1 MSIMDEQLTS
11 PFADTLPALDRF
23 SPRQI
28 ECLILVHEGLTS
40 KEIALRLG
48 VSPSTVD
55 NHLSVAM
62 ALLDTDNRRTAAK
75 AMAAIQ
81 AAHPYGP
88 QHFVPGGIGEN
99 GGVTSKA
106 KGRKGINTLFHLP
119 PIGAQ
124 ENVLSRQARAFHIVQ
139 IAALI
144 ITSILAITLTI
155 AGLVNL
161 FSQ

>member
-1 MSIMDEQLTS
+1 MDEQLTPLS
-11 PFADTLPALDRF
+11 PDTLPALDRF

-28 ECLILVHEGLTS
+28 ECLTLVHEGLTS

-55 NHLSVAM
+55 NHVSAAM
-62 ALLDTDNRRTAAK
+62 ALLDTESRRLAAK
-75 AMAAIQ
+75 AMADIQ
-81 AAHPYGP
+81 AVHPYGP
-88 QHFVPGGIGEN
+88 QHFVPSNNSNDNAAKNSKGGDN
-99 GGVTSKA
+99 HTRSL
-106 KGRKGINTLFHLP
+106 RRLP
-119 PIGAQ
+119 PIGGSY
-124 ENVLSRQARAFHIVQ
+124 NGLPRQARAFHIVQ

-155 AGLVNL
+155 AGLVHL

>member
-1 MSIMDEQLTS
+1 MDEQLTS
-11 PFADTLPALDRF
+11 PSTGTLLALDRF

-28 ECLILVHEGLTS
+28 ECLTLVHEGFTS

-62 ALLDTDNRRTAAK
+62 ALFDTDNRRTAAK

-81 AAHPYGP
+81 AARPYGP
-88 QHFVPGGIGEN
+88 QHFVPSGFGGN
-99 GGVTSKA
+99 GATTGKA
-106 KGRKGINTLFHLP
+106 KGSKGINTLFHLP
-119 PIGAQ
+119 PVGAQ
-124 ENVLSRQARAFHIVQ
+124 ENVLSRQARALHIIQ

-155 AGLVNL
+155 AGLVHL
-161 FSQ
+161 FSR